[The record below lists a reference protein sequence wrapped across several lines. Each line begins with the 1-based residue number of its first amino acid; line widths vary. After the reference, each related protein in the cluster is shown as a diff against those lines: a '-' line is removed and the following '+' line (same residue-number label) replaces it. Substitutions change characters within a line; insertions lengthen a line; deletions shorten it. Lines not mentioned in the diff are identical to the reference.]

1 MRNYIN
7 YYNNERLISGII
19 EKILL
24 TLLLP
29 ILLLAGCAPAFSLE
43 APGGAEEVAV
53 ENMAP
58 SEITVGLSVSTLSN
72 PFFVSLEE
80 GVNKLASENST
91 KVISV
96 DAQDDSAK
104 QSNDVDDLIQQAV
117 DVLLI
122 NPVDSAAIT
131 PSVEAAN
138 SAGIPVIVVD
148 RATDS
153 GNYVTLVASDNV
165 AGGEMAAQY
174 IVNQV
179 GENASTLQLE
189 GTPGASATNE
199 RGEGLKNVAEASLD
213 VLDSQ
218 TANFDR
224 AEGLTVMENILQ
236 GNNEVQAVFAQ
247 NDEMALG
254 AIEAIK
260 GAGLSDQI
268 IVVSFD
274 GTEGGIKAV
283 EDGSLAATI
292 AQQPDE
298 MGRLALQAAYDFYEG
313 KEIPEKIDS
322 PLESVVKE

>member
-1 MRNYIN
+1 M
-7 YYNNERLISGII
+7 
-19 EKILL
+19 KKVIL
-24 TLLLP
+24 TFLLP
-29 ILLLAGCAPAFSLE
+29 ILLLVGCAPAFSLE
-43 APGGAEEVAV
+43 APGGADEAVV
-53 ENMAP
+53 ENMEPA
-58 SEITVGLSVSTLSN
+58 EITVGLSVSTLSN

-80 GVNKLASENST
+80 GVNTLATENGT
-91 KVISV
+91 QIISV

-104 QSNDVDDLIQQAV
+104 QSNDVDDLIQQGV

-131 PSVEAAN
+131 PAVEAAN
-138 SAGIPVIVVD
+138 SAGIPVIMVD
-148 RATDS
+148 RATDA
-153 GNYVTLVASDNV
+153 GEYVTLVASDNV

-174 IVNQV
+174 IVDQV

-189 GTPGASATNE
+189 GVPGASATNE
-199 RGEGLKNVAEASLD
+199 RGEGFMNVAETSLN

-224 AEGLTVMENILQ
+224 AEGLTVMENMLQ
-236 GNNEVQAVFAQ
+236 GNSDVQAVFAQ

-254 AIEAIK
+254 AIEAIE
-260 GAGLSDQI
+260 GAGLSNQI
-268 IVVSFD
+268 TVVSFD

-298 MGRLALQAAYDFYEG
+298 MGRLALQAAYDFYAG
-313 KEIPEKIDS
+313 QEIPEKIDS
-322 PLESVVKE
+322 PLELVTKD

>member
-1 MRNYIN
+1 M
-7 YYNNERLISGII
+7 
-19 EKILL
+19 KKVIL
-24 TLLLP
+24 TFLLP
-29 ILLLAGCAPAFSLE
+29 ILLLVGCAPAFSLE
-43 APGGAEEVAV
+43 APGGAGEAVV
-53 ENMAP
+53 ENMEPA
-58 SEITVGLSVSTLSN
+58 EITVGLSVSTLSN

-80 GVNKLASENST
+80 GVNTLATENGT
-91 KVISV
+91 QVISV

-104 QSNDVDDLIQQAV
+104 QSNDVDDLIQQGV

-131 PSVEAAN
+131 PAVEAAN
-138 SAGIPVIVVD
+138 SAGIPVIMVD

-153 GNYVTLVASDNV
+153 GEFVTLVASDNV
-165 AGGEMAAQY
+165 AGGEIAAQY
-174 IVNQV
+174 IVDQV

-189 GTPGASATNE
+189 GVPGASATNE
-199 RGEGLKNVAEASLD
+199 RGEGFTNVAETSLN

-224 AEGLTVMENILQ
+224 AEGLTVMENMLQ
-236 GNNEVQAVFAQ
+236 GNSDVKAVFAQ

-260 GAGLSDQI
+260 GAGLSNQI
-268 IVVSFD
+268 TVVSFD

-298 MGRLALQAAYDFYEG
+298 MGRLALQAAYDFYAG
-313 KEIPEKIDS
+313 QEIPEKIDS
-322 PLESVVKE
+322 PLELVTKD

>member
-1 MRNYIN
+1 M
-7 YYNNERLISGII
+7 
-19 EKILL
+19 KKVIL
-24 TLLLP
+24 TFLLP
-29 ILLLAGCAPAFSLE
+29 ILLLVGCAPAFSLE
-43 APGGAEEVAV
+43 APGGTNEAVV
-53 ENMAP
+53 ENMEPA
-58 SEITVGLSVSTLSN
+58 EITVGLSVSTLSN

-80 GVNKLASENST
+80 GVNTLATENGT
-91 KVISV
+91 QVISV

-104 QSNDVDDLIQQAV
+104 QSNDVDDLIQQGV

-131 PSVEAAN
+131 PAVEAAN
-138 SAGIPVIVVD
+138 SAGIPVIMVD

-153 GNYVTLVASDNV
+153 GEFVTLVASDNV

-174 IVNQV
+174 IVDQV

-189 GTPGASATNE
+189 GVPGASATNE
-199 RGEGLKNVAEASLD
+199 RGEGFMNVAETSLN

-224 AEGLTVMENILQ
+224 AEGLTVMENMLQ
-236 GNNEVQAVFAQ
+236 GNSDVQAVFAQ

-254 AIEAIK
+254 AIEAIQ
-260 GAGLSDQI
+260 GAGLSNQI
-268 IVVSFD
+268 TVVSFD

-298 MGRLALQAAYDFYEG
+298 MGRLALQAAYDFYVG
-313 KEIPEKIDS
+313 QEIPEKIDS
-322 PLESVVKE
+322 PLELVTKD

>member
-1 MRNYIN
+1 M
-7 YYNNERLISGII
+7 
-19 EKILL
+19 KKVIL
-24 TLLLP
+24 TFLLP
-29 ILLLAGCAPAFSLE
+29 ILLLVGCAPAFSLE
-43 APGGAEEVAV
+43 APGGAGEAVV
-53 ENMAP
+53 ENMEPA
-58 SEITVGLSVSTLSN
+58 EITVGLSVSTLSN

-80 GVNKLASENST
+80 GVNTLATENGT
-91 KVISV
+91 QVISV

-104 QSNDVDDLIQQAV
+104 QSNDVDDLIQQGV

-131 PSVEAAN
+131 PAVEAAN
-138 SAGIPVIVVD
+138 SAGIPVIMVD
-148 RATDS
+148 RATDA
-153 GNYVTLVASDNV
+153 GEYVTLVASDNV

-174 IVNQV
+174 IVDQV

-189 GTPGASATNE
+189 GVPGASATNE
-199 RGEGLKNVAEASLD
+199 RGEGFTNVAETSLN

-224 AEGLTVMENILQ
+224 AEGLTVMENMLQ
-236 GNNEVQAVFAQ
+236 GNSDVQAVFAQ

-254 AIEAIK
+254 AIEAIQ
-260 GAGLSDQI
+260 GAGLSNQI
-268 IVVSFD
+268 TVVSFD

-298 MGRLALQAAYDFYEG
+298 MGRLALQAAYDFYAG
-313 KEIPEKIDS
+313 QEIPEKIDS
-322 PLESVVKE
+322 PLELVTKD

>member
-1 MRNYIN
+1 M
-7 YYNNERLISGII
+7 
-19 EKILL
+19 KKVAL
-24 TLLLP
+24 TL
-29 ILLLAGCAPAFSLE
+29 ILSILLAGCAPAFSLE
-43 APGGAEEVAV
+43 APGGADEAVV
-53 ENMAP
+53 ENMEPA
-58 SEITVGLSVSTLSN
+58 EITVGLSVSTLSN

-80 GVNKLASENST
+80 GVNTLATENGT
-91 KVISV
+91 QVISV

-104 QSNDVDDLIQQAV
+104 QSNDVDDLIQQGV

-131 PSVEAAN
+131 PAVEAAN
-138 SAGIPVIVVD
+138 SAGIPVIMVD
-148 RATDS
+148 RATDT
-153 GNYVTLVASDNV
+153 GEFVTLVASDNV

-174 IVNQV
+174 IVDQV

-189 GTPGASATNE
+189 GVPGASATNE
-199 RGEGLKNVAEASLD
+199 RGEGFMNVAETSLN

-224 AEGLTVMENILQ
+224 AQGLTVMENMLQ
-236 GNNEVQAVFAQ
+236 GNSDVQAVFAQ

-254 AIEAIK
+254 AIEAIE
-260 GAGLSDQI
+260 GAGLSNQI
-268 IVVSFD
+268 TVVSFD

-298 MGRLALQAAYDFYEG
+298 MGRLALQAAYDFYAG
-313 KEIPEKIDS
+313 QEIPEKIDS
-322 PLESVVKE
+322 PLELVTKD

>member
-1 MRNYIN
+1 M
-7 YYNNERLISGII
+7 
-19 EKILL
+19 KKVVL

-29 ILLLAGCAPAFSLE
+29 ILLLVGCAPAFSLK
-43 APGGAEEVAV
+43 APGGADEAVV
-53 ENMAP
+53 ENLEPA
-58 SEITVGLSVSTLSN
+58 EITVGLSVSTLSN

-80 GVNKLASENST
+80 GVNTLATENGT
-91 KVISV
+91 QVISV

-104 QSNDVDDLIQQAV
+104 QSNDVDDLIQQGV

-131 PSVEAAN
+131 PAVEAAN
-138 SAGIPVIVVD
+138 SAGIPVIMVD
-148 RATDS
+148 RATDA
-153 GNYVTLVASDNV
+153 GEYVTLVASDNV

-174 IVNQV
+174 IVDQV

-189 GTPGASATNE
+189 GVPGASATNE
-199 RGEGLKNVAEASLD
+199 RGEGFTNVAETSLN

-224 AEGLTVMENILQ
+224 AEGLTVMENMLQ
-236 GNNEVQAVFAQ
+236 GNSDVQAVFAQ

-254 AIEAIK
+254 AIEAIQ
-260 GAGLSDQI
+260 GAGLSNQI
-268 IVVSFD
+268 TVVSFD

-298 MGRLALQAAYDFYEG
+298 MGRLALQAAYDFYAG
-313 KEIPEKIDS
+313 QEIPEKIDS
-322 PLESVVKE
+322 PLELVAKD

>member
-1 MRNYIN
+1 M
-7 YYNNERLISGII
+7 
-19 EKILL
+19 KKVIL
-24 TLLLP
+24 TFLLP
-29 ILLLAGCAPAFSLE
+29 ILLLVGCAPAFSLE
-43 APGGAEEVAV
+43 APGGADEAVV
-53 ENMAP
+53 ENMEPA
-58 SEITVGLSVSTLSN
+58 EITVGLSVSTLSN

-80 GVNKLASENST
+80 GVNTLATENGT
-91 KVISV
+91 QVISV

-104 QSNDVDDLIQQAV
+104 QSNDVDDLIQQGV

-131 PSVEAAN
+131 PAVEAAN
-138 SAGIPVIVVD
+138 SAGIPVIMVD
-148 RATDS
+148 RTTDA
-153 GNYVTLVASDNV
+153 GEFVTLVASDNV

-174 IVNQV
+174 IVDQV

-189 GTPGASATNE
+189 GVPGASATNE
-199 RGEGLKNVAEASLD
+199 RGQGFMNVAETSLN

-224 AEGLTVMENILQ
+224 AQGLTVMENMLQ
-236 GNNEVQAVFAQ
+236 GNSGVQAVFAQ

-254 AIEAIK
+254 AIEAIE
-260 GAGLSDQI
+260 GAGLSNQI
-268 IVVSFD
+268 TVVSFD

-298 MGRLALQAAYDFYEG
+298 MGRLALQAAYDFYAG
-313 KEIPEKIDS
+313 QEIPVKIDS
-322 PLESVVKE
+322 PLELVTKD